1 MGRVSVV
8 SVVVLALLIAPSVMS
23 GAEMGK
29 FSNEDFKQPK
39 RCGVCHREI
48 YQEWQQC
55 LMSQCFTHEWDQVE
69 YFKLA
74 LPHALKLEKVSGVK
88 GGCIACHGPLAFLSG
103 DIPPKPAEAGTRAN
117 EGVSC
122 EICHNITGT
131 TEEVPFNFSFTI
143 KPDRVKQGPRAD
155 AKSPAH
161 GVRYSEFT
169 RSPELCAT
177 CHDEQSP
184 YGAWVKT
191 TYREWKA
198 GPYAKKG
205 TRCQDCHMY
214 RAPGKSAIGGKL
226 RVDVAHHAFHGSHF
240 ASKLAGS
247 LDLALYTKKTEI
259 SPGSTLKLRAALFNG
274 KAGHYIPSG
283 STEERM
289 LWLEVQAIDAGG
301 KAYPIP
307 VDLKGFKGEKYTIAD
322 SKAMAY
328 QAIGEIMGLK
338 DFKGLKRDGNCRDGA
353 RIFRRPFFDPKG
365 RMTICQWYT
374 ADNTVVDYRIGP
386 METRIE
392 NYTWAVPENIA
403 PGPVTIKASLFYSQV
418 PGSVGEFLGLPAGE
432 YAPILVNTTTLTLDV
447 PVIP

>member
-1 MGRVSVV
+1 
-8 SVVVLALLIAPSVMS
+8 
-23 GAEMGK
+23 
-29 FSNEDFKQPK
+29 
-39 RCGVCHREI
+39 
-48 YQEWQQC
+48 
-55 LMSQCFTHEWDQVE
+55 
-69 YFKLA
+69 
-74 LPHALKLEKVSGVK
+74 
-88 GGCIACHGPLAFLSG
+88 
-103 DIPPKPAEAGTRAN
+103 
-117 EGVSC
+117 
-122 EICHNITGT
+122 
-131 TEEVPFNFSFTI
+131 
-143 KPDRVKQGPRAD
+143 
-155 AKSPAH
+155 
-161 GVRYSEFT
+161 
-169 RSPELCAT
+169 
-177 CHDEQSP
+177 
-184 YGAWVKT
+184 
-191 TYREWKA
+191 
-198 GPYAKKG
+198 
-205 TRCQDCHMY
+205 MY
-214 RAPGKSAIGGKL
+214 RASGKSAIGGKL

-328 QAIGEIMGLK
+328 QAMGEIMGLK

>member
-1 MGRVSVV
+1 MKKGKVIFWAIFF
-8 SVVVLALLIAPSVMS
+8 VLTPFI
-23 GAEMGK
+23 GNCAETGK
-29 FSNEDFKQPK
+29 FQYEDFKQPK
-39 RCGVCHREI
+39 RCGACHKEI

-55 LMSQCFTHEWDQVE
+55 LMSQSFTHEWDQIE

-143 KPDRVKQGPRAD
+143 EPDRVKQGPRAD

-161 GVRYSEFT
+161 GVKYSEFNM
-169 RSPELCAT
+169 SSELCAT

-184 YGAWVKT
+184 YGAWVKE

-198 GPYAKKG
+198 GPYARKD

-214 RAPGKSAIGGKL
+214 HAPGKAASGGKE
-226 RVDVAHHAFHGSHF
+226 RADIAHHSFHGPHF
-240 ASKLAGS
+240 ASKLAGAV
-247 LDLALYTKKTEI
+247 DLALYTKETEI
-259 SPGSTLKLRAALFNG
+259 SSGSTLELRAELFNG

-301 KAYPIP
+301 KGYQIP
-307 VDLKGFKGEKYTIAD
+307 VNRKGFEGEEYTISDSGAIAYQAMGEIMEIKGFKG
-322 SKAMAY
+322 MN
-328 QAIGEIMGLK
+328 
-338 DFKGLKRDGNCRDGA
+338 RDGNVPEGA
-353 RIFRRPFFDPKG
+353 RIFRRPFFDPQK

-374 ADNTVVDYRIGP
+374 ADNNLVDYRIGP
-386 METRIE
+386 METKIE
-392 NYTWAVPENIA
+392 NYTWTVPGDIE
-403 PGPVTIKASLFYSQV
+403 PGPLTVKASLFYSQV
-418 PGSVGEFLGLPAGE
+418 PSSVGKFLGLPAGE
-432 YAPILVNTTTLTLDV
+432 YAPILVNTTTLILEV
-447 PVIP
+447 K